1 MLRIRPYFPLTNF
14 VFSLVYEISF
24 YLEGTINS
32 CWLALTAELMVPFYP
47 TSAILTTRLEC
58 FVANLCC

>member
-1 MLRIRPYFPLTNF
+1 MLHVRPYFPLINF

-24 YLEGTINS
+24 YLEGTSNI
-32 CWLALTAELMVPFYP
+32 CWLALTAELMVLFYP